1 MIETPETPNVAQTEN
16 ASPMFSGVATG
27 YTRYTCDMTTTPK
40 KRDVV
45 YTPDHVALAIVDRY
59 KPTGRVLDPC
69 RGDGAFWRQIPGA
82 EYCEIEEGRDFFAWH
97 DPVDWVIGN
106 PPYSVM
112 NKWLE
117 HSFEIA
123 ENVVYLIPV
132 AKVFGSLMRL
142 KMIKK
147 YGGIVDVYSPWTGRA
162 IGFEFGWAVGAVHFK
177 RGYTGKIE
185 LSV

>member
-1 MIETPETPNVAQTEN
+1 MNCEVKEDKAGSCEVSSLLTC
-16 ASPMFSGVATG
+16 
-27 YTRYTCDMTTTPK
+27 YTRHNCDLSTAKK

-45 YTPDHVALAIVDRY
+45 YTPDHVALAIIQRY
-59 KPTGRVLDPC
+59 NPTGEILDPC

-82 EYCEIEEGRDFFAWH
+82 QYCEIEDGLDFFCW
-97 DPVDWVIGN
+97 DKPVDWIIGN

-117 HSFEIA
+117 HSFAIA
-123 ENVVYLIPV
+123 ANVVYLIPV

-142 KMIKK
+142 KMIKN
-147 YGGIVDVYSPWTGRA
+147 YGGIIDIYAPWTGRK

-177 RGYTGKIE
+177 RGYTGKMN